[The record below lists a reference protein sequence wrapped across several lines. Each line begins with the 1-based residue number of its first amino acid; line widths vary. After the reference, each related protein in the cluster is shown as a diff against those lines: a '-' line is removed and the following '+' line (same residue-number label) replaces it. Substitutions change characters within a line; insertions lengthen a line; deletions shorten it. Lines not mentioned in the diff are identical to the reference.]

1 MPTFTAK
8 FAQIVSAVIH
18 VMPTDTANFAE
29 VAGRRGGTVA
39 GLPPH
44 HALPHDFH
52 PGRDRTAV
60 SAITAT
66 HYTLPVSQLAAK
78 RYLDA
83 PRTIFSALGTTA
95 NVMVPL
101 SGEAFVHL

>member
-1 MPTFTAK
+1 
-8 FAQIVSAVIH
+8 
-18 VMPTDTANFAE
+18 MPTDTANFAE
-29 VAGRRGGTVA
+29 VAGLRFFFVYPTNNIPPSAASAARRGGTVA
-39 GLPPH
+39 
-44 HALPHDFH
+44 
-52 PGRDRTAV
+52 TAV

-78 RYLDA
+78 RYLLDA